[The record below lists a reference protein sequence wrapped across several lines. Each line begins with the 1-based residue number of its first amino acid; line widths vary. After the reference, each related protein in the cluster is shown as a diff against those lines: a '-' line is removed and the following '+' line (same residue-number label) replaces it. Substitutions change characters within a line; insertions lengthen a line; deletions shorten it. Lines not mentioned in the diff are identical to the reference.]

1 MTIFG
6 PAWDGH
12 PDSFFHGWR
21 ETVSDGDIVLIPG
34 DISWAM
40 NLSDAMHDLTAI
52 AELPGQKVLLRGNHD
67 YWWPSISK
75 LRASLPPTMFAL
87 QNDAILLQGIVISGT
102 RGWNAPGSHGF
113 TEHDEKIWR
122 REVARLELSAQ
133 AAAKLSGDYHVM
145 MLHFP
150 PTNTR
155 LEANELTALI
165 EQVQPD
171 ALVFGHVHSDEE
183 QILPEFP
190 GIDVHFVA
198 ADALQFIP
206 ALIKEFP
213 A

>member
-1 MTIFG
+1 MAIFG

-12 PDSFFHGWR
+12 PDRFFTAWR
-21 ETVSDGDIVLIPG
+21 ETVEESDIVLIPG

-40 NLSDAMHDLTAI
+40 SLDDALHDLRAI

-75 LRASLPPTMFAL
+75 LRAALPPNMFAI
-87 QNDAILLQGIVISGT
+87 QNDALRINNIVISGT
-102 RGWNAPGSHGF
+102 RGWIAPGSHGF
-113 TEHDEKIWR
+113 TDHDEKIWR
-122 REVARLELSAQ
+122 REVARLQLSV
-133 AAAKLSGDYHVM
+133 AAAVQRPGDYHVM

-155 LEANELTALI
+155 LEANELTEVI
-165 EQVQPD
+165 ERAQPD
-171 ALVFGHVHSDEE
+171 ALVFGHVHSEE
-183 QILPEFP
+183 ELILPHFP
-190 GIDVHFVA
+190 GIAVHFVA
-198 ADALQFIP
+198 ADALQFKP